1 MKQLQVIFFAV
12 LLAFLFAH
20 MAIAETQSGKII
32 HDAEFYIIKA
42 QNGDK
47 WAAEDK
53 DLDKRLAKLRKKNG
67 GNPPNIIHFMWDD
80 TSWGDVGIPEINKL
94 RGFSTPN
101 MNRVGK
107 EGIHFTRMYTEPS
120 CTPSRAAQLT
130 GRHAVRT
137 GMYKVGFPVEYAG
150 LPKDEVTIAEVLSQ
164 AGYAT
169 ALYGKLHLGDIEE
182 AWPHNQG
189 FDETLFGVYNQIVS
203 VWNPQ
208 AEAMNAV
215 LDLYPEMVTKNPYRL
230 DNRFSP
236 QGGWVMTL
244 EGKKGEPAYE
254 VGGTSNKDF
263 DYLDIES
270 KKRLFAFIEQNAK
283 VKKPFFASW
292 WPMMVNF
299 VPKPEKRSLS
309 RALYT
314 DAIEVLDDYVGELR
328 EKLNELGIAENTLI
342 IVMADNGPMSHN
354 PPPGLGMT
362 ETIFRGGKG
371 DFLEGGVRVP
381 AFAVWPGVIKEGQL
395 VDDIIHQTDLY
406 TTFSRIG
413 GATEYIPRDRIIDGV
428 DQTALLLNGDT
439 HGRRDYVHIYT
450 GPILAATVKG
460 DYKRHWVS
468 SDPGGASGLAAAF
481 YNVRHD
487 TREKNPMMTTVFHMQ
502 EAFSRMRERHMLW
515 KETHP
520 DTPTV
525 HGPAYTGIANV
536 RPETKALQIPNSD
549 LELPFDPSQVLKRDL
564 PWELGLDPRIAD

>member
-1 MKQLQVIFFAV
+1 MKKMRLIMIAIF
-12 LLAFLFAH
+12 LLFMSASL
-20 MAIAETQSGKII
+20 AIAKNQSGEII
-32 HDAEFYIIKA
+32 HDAEYYIIKA
-42 QNGDK
+42 QNGEK
-47 WAAEDK
+47 WKVEDK
-53 DLDKRLAKLRKKNG
+53 DLDKKLEELRKKNG

-80 TSWGDVGIPEINKL
+80 TSWGDVGIPEINKM
-94 RGFSTPN
+94 RGFNTPN
-101 MNRVGK
+101 FNRMAE

-130 GRHAVRT
+130 GRHAIRT

-150 LPKDEVTIAEVLSQ
+150 LPKDEVTIAEVLSKV
-164 AGYAT
+164 GYAT

-203 VWNPQ
+203 IWNPQ

-215 LDLYPEMVTKNPYRL
+215 MELHPEILPENPYRL
-230 DNRFSP
+230 DNRFTP
-236 QGGWVMTL
+236 KGWVMTL
-244 EGKKGEPAYE
+244 EGKKGKPAYE

-270 KKRLFAFIEQNAK
+270 KKRLFAFIERNVK
-283 VKKPFFASW
+283 DKKPFFASW

-299 VPKPEKRSLS
+299 VPKPEKRSLA

-314 DAIEVLDDYVGELR
+314 DGIEVLDDDLGELR

-342 IVMADNGPMSHN
+342 IAMADNGPMSHN

-381 AFAVWPGVIKEGQL
+381 AFAVWPDVIEKGQL

-406 TTFSRIG
+406 TTFARIA
-413 GATEYIPRDRIIDGV
+413 GATKFIPRDRIIDGI
-428 DQTALLLNGDT
+428 DQTAVLLNGDT

-468 SDPGGASGLAAAF
+468 SDPGASSGLAAAF

-502 EAFSRMRERHMLW
+502 EAFARMYERHMFW
-515 KETHP
+515 KEAYP

-525 HGPAYTGIANV
+525 HGPAYTGIANA
-536 RPETKALQIPNSD
+536 RPETKAISIPNSD
-549 LELPFDPSQVLKRDL
+549 LDLPFDPSKVLKRDL
-564 PWELGLDPRIAD
+564 PWQLGLDPRIAD